1 MSQNLSSAAVMIGAL
16 RVNLDISNYFSFQL
30 DTLGFFL
37 KKEYI
42 PALFFNEICY
52 ICLGSSVGR
61 VFNSD

>member
-16 RVNLDISNYFSFQL
+16 RVNLDISNYFSFQSDAL
-30 DTLGFFL
+30 VFFL
-37 KKEYI
+37 N